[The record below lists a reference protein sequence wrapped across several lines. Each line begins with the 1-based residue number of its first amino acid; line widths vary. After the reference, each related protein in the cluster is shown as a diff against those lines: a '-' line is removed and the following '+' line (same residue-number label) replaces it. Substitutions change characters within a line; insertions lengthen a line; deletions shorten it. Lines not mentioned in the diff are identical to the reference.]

1 MLTTIL
7 IFLPIAA
14 ALIVWTVPLPRGWSG
29 GLAFVAAFA
38 EVGIWVGGAARF
50 DYGGDPQN
58 SARPNWFAAPGGSF
72 HAGFFGFSPWPPGPA
87 PGGWPPPV
95 PAGAWVAPGRGGA

>member
-50 DYGGDPQN
+50 DYGGDLQY
-58 SARPNWFAAPGGSF
+58 SARHNWFADLGVSY
-72 HAGFFGFSPWPPGPA
+72 HVGFFGFSRSRVKLWKSDLSLITNL
-87 PGGWPPPV
+87 
-95 PAGAWVAPGRGGA
+95 